1 MSEAR
6 GASGAVWLGERVFC
20 LILIVMTVAGPVSG
34 SLDVALIHCDTPDKA
49 DTLDTP
55 LNQVFRLVAPIY
67 LLSIFY
73 AVEDTHGYG

>member
-1 MSEAR
+1 
-6 GASGAVWLGERVFC
+6 
-20 LILIVMTVAGPVSG
+20 MTVAGAVSG

-73 AVEDTHGYG
+73 PVEDTHGYG